1 MEGWKKFPIGLLLLD
16 ERVLGLQRNRRRERS
31 ESYKATRFS
40 SHRHL
45 RTRDMHFLLVW
56 KDSHSK
62 SKRIQGWD
70 GACVCV
76 CGWMRARVKGE
87 GMVPVPPV
95 SAFPVP
101 EMANV
106 AAINA
111 TTQTAKVKRSGLDDA
126 ILL

>member
-45 RTRDMHFLLVW
+45 RTRDIHFLLVW
-56 KDSHSK
+56 KDSH

-76 CGWMRARVKGE
+76 CGWMMARVKGE

-106 AAINA
+106 ATINA